1 MMKNIKIM
9 SLLSIVCL
17 LAACEKEIKLSLSD
31 YASKLVING
40 EFNSN
45 STIKVEISRSI
56 PILNVAD
63 STGYLLM
70 DATAKLYENNALVGN
85 LNYVNGFY
93 TMNYKPKQGKAYRVE
108 VMRTGFNPAVA
119 EVNVPATIVSSSK
132 FVDSVGLDNL
142 GFPFGQLTIKF
153 KDDLG
158 TNNYYELLVRYYD
171 AGIKKWFPLEIKS
184 NDIIFLNNDKLDNG
198 AYVFSD
204 VSFNGQQKTILTS
217 IEGSTASGTPKFEI
231 SIKTFSEDYY
241 NYLKQLRDYNSS
253 GLFVADP
260 VILISNV
267 KNGLGMV
274 GGVYNVKDTL
284 L

>member
-1 MMKNIKIM
+1 MNYIKKI
-9 SLLSIVCL
+9 SILFLLSVML
-17 LAACEKEIKLSLSD
+17 YSCEKEIKLNIGE
-31 YASKLVING
+31 YASKLVVNG

-56 PILNVAD
+56 PILNVTD

-70 DATAKLYENNALVGN
+70 DASAKLYENNAFIGN
-85 LNYVNGFY
+85 LTYINGFY
-93 TMNYKPKQGKAYRVE
+93 TINYKPIQGKSYKVDIVRS
-108 VMRTGFNPAVA
+108 GFNPAVA
-119 EVNVPATIVSSSK
+119 EVNVPATIISNSK
-132 FVDSVGLDNL
+132 FVDSVGIDNL

-153 KDDLG
+153 NDDAA
-158 TNNYYELLVRYYD
+158 TNNYYELSVRYYD
-171 AGIKKWFPLEIKS
+171 DGIKQWFPLDIKS
-184 NDIIFLNNDKLDNG
+184 NDIVFLNNTKLDNG

-217 IEGSTASGTPKFEI
+217 IEGNTASGTPKFEI

-241 NYLKQLRDYNSS
+241 NYLKQLRDYNNSS
-253 GLFVADP
+253 FFVADP
-260 VILISNV
+260 IILISNV

>member
-1 MMKNIKIM
+1 MNYIKKIGIL
-9 SLLSIVCL
+9 SLVVFLIS
-17 LAACEKEIKLSLSD
+17 CEKEIKLDVGD
-31 YASKLVING
+31 YASKLVVNG

-63 STGYLLM
+63 SSGYLLM
-70 DATAKLYENNALVGN
+70 DASAKLYENNTLVGN
-85 LNYVNGFY
+85 LNYVNGYY
-93 TMNYKPKQGKAYRVE
+93 TMNYKPKQGKAYKVE
-108 VMRTGFNPAVA
+108 VLRNGFIPAVA
-119 EVNVPATIVSSSK
+119 EVNIPATIVASSN
-132 FVDSVGLDNL
+132 FVDSVGIDNL

-153 KDDLG
+153 KDDLA

-184 NDIIFLNNDKLDNG
+184 NDLVFLNNDKLDNG

-204 VSFNGQQKTILTS
+204 VTFNGQQKSILTS
-217 IEGSTASGTPKFEI
+217 IEGNTATGTPKFEI

-253 GLFVADP
+253 SFFEPDP

-284 L
+284 K